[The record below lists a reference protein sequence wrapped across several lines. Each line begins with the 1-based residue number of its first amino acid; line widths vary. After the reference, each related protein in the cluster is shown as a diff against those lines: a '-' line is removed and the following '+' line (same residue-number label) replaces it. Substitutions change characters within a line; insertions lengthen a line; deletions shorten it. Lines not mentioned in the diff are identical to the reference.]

1 MGTLYWSVEYGK
13 VLLAYLLLMF
23 VYPSVLFRSY
33 LKGKGLVFWFC
44 FCVSSQTVLLSTVI
58 LLLGLFHLLN
68 VWVCRILFYGSLIWS
83 VSRSVHLK
91 VSPRYLICKVQN
103 RTYGGKLLLLRFQE
117 AVSGTLRKLAGF
129 IRAAVKGRVIE
140 FAALAVIVIYGV
152 IYFSYG
158 AFHEH
163 YYGFGDTYVHH
174 SWIYG
179 LMQGQSFSHG
189 IYPEGMHAVVY
200 AMYALFGIRV
210 YNVLLYLQ
218 SIHSAVFLL
227 SAYALIRELFPW
239 RCSGL
244 LVLTVFLTM
253 RVTCIDEVFSMSRLQ
268 WTLPQEFALY
278 TVFTIPLFLVRYLKH
293 AGPVMRRGKQSR
305 MFWSDDLLM
314 FALGIAVSFSV
325 HFYATIMAIFSCA
338 GVAMILCRRLFH
350 WRRFVPVAASAILA
364 VLVSA
369 VPMGVG
375 LAEGIPLQGSLNW
388 ALGVMEGTYD
398 ESGSVVDTTEPTA
411 PANETTAF
419 ETVAPEVPQ
428 ETYQPVAQPSQ
439 GEKGQ
444 NKIGAVWNRLTNAIK
459 EMAGRREYYYGIDGM
474 ILLGLCALYWLG
486 CLLWHVLGW
495 VLRKKFHVRSFPTE
509 LLDGYATVATI
520 CVVFMVML
528 SNDSFGIPP
537 LVAGSRLLAVKNVFL
552 VALLAVPLD
561 LAGVLLASFCGT
573 WVMQCMGAVGAAAVL
588 AVIVSSGQYHGY
600 LYYEASRFPAA
611 VEVSNSIIDTFPKD
625 QFTIVSTTDEIYQI
639 IEHGFHEEYLTFL
652 ENYKKDNYYLPTP
665 YVFFFVEKHPLQY
678 GHSHFFTGPEWLA
691 LPRYQNNWENSLC
704 PQMLTGV
711 ISDDKADRE
720 IVIKGTKLSLG
731 YTLLFNRET
740 VESAAARYIRILRN
754 QYPNNISVY
763 YEDEDFVCY
772 CLKQN
777 PDRLI
782 QFRYPAAEES
792 K

>member
-68 VWVCRILFYGSLIWS
+68 VWICRILFYGSLIWS
-83 VSRSVHLK
+83 LSRSVHLK
-91 VSPRYLICKVQN
+91 MSPRYFVYKVQN
-103 RTYGGKLLLLRFQE
+103 HTYGGKLLLLRSKE
-117 AVSGTLRKLAGF
+117 AIAGTLRKTACF
-129 IRAAVKGRVIE
+129 IRATVKGRVIE

-152 IYFSYG
+152 VYFSYG
-158 AFHEH
+158 AFQEH
-163 YYGFGDTYVHH
+163 YYGFGDIYVHH

-179 LMQGQSFSHG
+179 LMQGQSFSRG

-200 AMYALFGIRV
+200 AIYALFGIRV

-239 RCSGL
+239 RYSGL
-244 LVLTVFLTM
+244 LVLTAFLTLRIM
-253 RVTCIDEVFSMSRLQ
+253 CVDEVFSMSRLQ

-293 AGPVMRRGKQSR
+293 AGPVTHREKQTH
-305 MFWSDDLLM
+305 MFWSNDLLM
-314 FALGIAVSFSV
+314 FALGIAVSVSV
-325 HFYATIMAIFSCA
+325 HFYATFMAIFSCA

-350 WRRFVPVAASAILA
+350 WRRFVPVAVSAILA

-369 VPMGVG
+369 VPMGIA
-375 LAEGIPLQGSLNW
+375 LAEGIPFQSSINW
-388 ALGVMEGTYD
+388 ALGVMEGKYD
-398 ESGSVVDTTEPTA
+398 ESGSEVVINEPTA
-411 PANETTAF
+411 PANETMAL
-419 ETVAPEVPQ
+419 ETVTPEAPQ
-428 ETYQPVAQPSQ
+428 GTYQPVAQASQ
-439 GEKGQ
+439 DEKGQ
-444 NKIGAVWNRLTNAIK
+444 KNGTVVNRLTDAIK
-459 EMAGRREYYYGIDGM
+459 AMAERREYYYGIDGM
-474 ILLGLCALYWLG
+474 ILLGMCALCWVAW
-486 CLLWHVLGW
+486 LLWHVLGW
-495 VLRKKFHVRSFPTE
+495 VLRKKFHVRSFPME
-509 LLDGYATVATI
+509 LLDGYAMVAMI

-552 VALLAVPLD
+552 VALLAVPVD
-561 LAGVLLASFCGT
+561 VVGVLLASFCGT
-573 WVMQCMGAVGAAAVL
+573 WVMQCMGAAGAVAVL

-611 VEVSNSIIDTFPKD
+611 VEVTNSIIDTFPKD
-625 QFTIVSTTDEIYQI
+625 QFTVVSTTDEIYQI

-652 ENYKKDNYYLPTP
+652 ENYQKDDYYLPTP
-665 YVFFFVEKHPLQY
+665 YVFFFVEKHPLLY
-678 GHSHFFTGPEWLA
+678 GHSHFFNGPEWLA
-691 LPRYQNNWENSLC
+691 MPRYQDYYESSLC
-704 PQMLTGV
+704 PEMITGE

-720 IVIKGTKLSLG
+720 IVIIGSKLSLG
-731 YTLLFNRET
+731 YTLLPNRET
-740 VESAAARYIRILRN
+740 VESAAARYLRLLSS

-777 PDRLI
+777 PNHLI
-782 QFRYPAAEES
+782 EFRYSAAGER